1 LLQMPRNQITHL
13 RWDIKGA
20 STYERGLDPLVYKMV
35 QNLGTFDEVTTTAVA
50 FRLSEHVAET

>member
-1 LLQMPRNQITHL
+1 MPRNQITHL

-20 STYERGLDPLVYKMV
+20 STYERGLDPLVYKVV